1 MAQLEDVQLA
11 DHDLFA
17 DRAPLEVFAR
27 LREHAPVYWNP
38 EPAPRSGF
46 WAITRY
52 EDVVMVLKDTET
64 FSSELGGITLEEPS
78 EAELDARRNMLELDP
93 PRHGRFRKVLAPDFT
108 PRAVGR
114 WEEWLREFVVRT
126 LEDVLPRREFDFVA
140 AIAAPIPIRVL
151 GHIMGIPE
159 EHHDRLIEL
168 SDRLINNNDP
178 DVASVTAD
186 SPDSD
191 PYRLEP
197 FRSPD
202 ARELIELGRGLFDE
216 RRREPR
222 EDVISYLV
230 RAEPDGGPYTQKEL
244 EINFVTMVVA
254 GNETTRSAMAQGVLQ
269 FCRHPEQWDALRAD
283 ASLVPNATDEVI
295 RHSSPVWHFR
305 RTATRDIE
313 LHGQTIRAGDKV
325 VVWFTSA
332 NFDPDAFPDPERFDV
347 TRPPSRARHASFG
360 RGGPHFCLGAH
371 LATLEVRVLLEELL
385 PRVARFELAG
395 RPVRARS
402 NFANG
407 LRALPV
413 RVT

>member
-1 MAQLEDVQLA
+1 MPQLEQVQLA
-11 DHDLFA
+11 DHGLFA
-17 DRAPLEVFAR
+17 DRAPLEVFAL
-27 LREHAPVYWNP
+27 LRERSPVHWNA
-38 EPAPRSGF
+38 EPPPRSGF
-46 WAITRY
+46 WAVTRY
-52 EDVVMVLKDTET
+52 DDVLAVLKDTET
-64 FSSELGGITLEEPS
+64 FSSELGGITLEEPT
-78 EAELDARRNMLELDP
+78 AEDLDARRNMLELDP

-114 WEEWLREFVVRT
+114 WEDWLRGFVVGT
-126 LEDVLPRREFDFVA
+126 LDATLPKREFDFVA
-140 AIAAPIPIRVL
+140 EIAAPIPIRVL

-178 DVASVTAD
+178 DVVSVTAD

-202 ARELIELGRGLFDE
+202 ARELIELGRGLFEE

-222 EDVISYLV
+222 EDVITYLV
-230 RAEPDGGPYTQKEL
+230 RAEPDGEPYTQKEL
-244 EINFVTMVVA
+244 DVNFVTMVVA

-269 FCRHPEQWDALRAD
+269 FCEHPDQWETLRGRPD
-283 ASLVPNATDEVI
+283 LVPNATDEII

-305 RTATRDIE
+305 RTATRDVE
-313 LHGQTIRAGDKV
+313 MRGQTIRKGDKV

-347 TRPPSRARHASFG
+347 TRPPSKARHASFG

-371 LATLEVRVLLEELL
+371 LATLEVRVLLEEMLS
-385 PRVARFELAG
+385 RVARFELAG

-407 LRALPV
+407 LRELPV
-413 RVT
+413 RVS